1 MYLGLLVLLQRKKM
15 NAPEKFKT
23 GPKNCYRVRNNYSAF
38 TNTTKSDLDKKDSQ
52 RTTNNHLFF
61 TLKYIFL
68 LKNIAKNPKLYR
80 QSEIL

>member
-1 MYLGLLVLLQRKKM
+1 M

-38 TNTTKSDLDKKDSQ
+38 TNTTKSDLDKNYSQ

-61 TLKYIFL
+61 KVYLPVEEHSQK
-68 LKNIAKNPKLYR
+68 PKT
-80 QSEIL
+80 I